1 MPAESTKAPAD
12 AGVFSSEGDVSTQWH
27 CWWQQARALLYDQL
41 QLITLEG
48 ERVARSMVA
57 LLVSALL
64 VGLLVLTLWFMLL
77 AQIVLFAQQYGVS
90 LAQALALATIA
101 NLLGVWLLLRRCRH
115 YSRLLRF
122 PATMRSLRPLTADD
136 KVG

>member
-1 MPAESTKAPAD
+1 MPVESTKAPAD
-12 AGVFSSEGDVSTQWH
+12 AGVFSSEGDVSTQWNY
-27 CWWQQARALLYDQL
+27 WWQQARALLYDQL

-48 ERVARSMVA
+48 ERVAHSMVA
-57 LLVSALL
+57 LFVSALL
-64 VGLLVLTLWFMLL
+64 VGLLVLTMWFMLL
-77 AQIVLFAQQYGVS
+77 AQIVLLAQQYDVS

-122 PATMRSLRPLTADD
+122 PATMRSLQQPIADD
-136 KVG
+136 KEG